1 MIIKL
6 IQPKMKKRPM
16 DTELKT
22 RMSPPL
28 GLLTIA
34 NMFYKEHSVIIE
46 NENIEDIN
54 FEEDVDIVG
63 ISITVDVLPRAI
75 KIAEK
80 FRKRGVIV
88 VAGGIQITAC
98 PDSAKEY
105 FDVLSIGMAEK
116 TWFDIINDYK
126 NGQLKKVYTCSG
138 DIKGSDIIPP
148 AYNLIDNKAYLYS
161 NIVCTSRGCPF
172 KCDFCYNSCN
182 SCRDIYINRPIEAVI
197 DDIKA
202 INKKH
207 IMFIDDNFIG
217 NPKWTL
223 DFVRAIRPLKIKW
236 NAAVS
241 SNIVDMTDLLDEMVM
256 SGCQSLFIGFE
267 SLNENSLK
275 DVNKTQNNIKKYERL
290 VNELHS
296 RNIMINASFVFGL
309 DGDTKTTFKSTLDWI
324 VENKI
329 ETVTSHILTPYP
341 GTKLYDDFIKESRIT
356 SFDYSEYNT
365 ASVVFK
371 PKKMTEKELYEGYIW
386 IYNEIY
392 SIKNIFKRIPKS
404 KKQILPYL
412 MFNILYRKYGKFT
425 ERLCKKISFEKIG
438 RIGEWISYKL

>member
-1 MIIKL
+1 
-6 IQPKMKKRPM
+6 
-16 DTELKT
+16 
-22 RMSPPL
+22 
-28 GLLTIA
+28 
-34 NMFYKEHSVIIE
+34 
-46 NENIEDIN
+46 
-54 FEEDVDIVG
+54 
-63 ISITVDVLPRAI
+63 
-75 KIAEK
+75 
-80 FRKRGVIV
+80 
-88 VAGGIQITAC
+88 
-98 PDSAKEY
+98 
-105 FDVLSIGMAEK
+105 
-116 TWFDIINDYK
+116 
-126 NGQLKKVYTCSG
+126 
-138 DIKGSDIIPP
+138 
-148 AYNLIDNKAYLYS
+148 
-161 NIVCTSRGCPF
+161 
-172 KCDFCYNSCN
+172 
-182 SCRDIYINRPIEAVI
+182 
-197 DDIKA
+197 
-202 INKKH
+202 
-207 IMFIDDNFIG
+207 MFIDDNFIG
-217 NPKWTL
+217 NPKWTF

-341 GTKLYDDFIKESRIT
+341 GTKLYDDFIKENRIT

-425 ERLCKKISFEKIG
+425 ERLCKKNSFEKIG